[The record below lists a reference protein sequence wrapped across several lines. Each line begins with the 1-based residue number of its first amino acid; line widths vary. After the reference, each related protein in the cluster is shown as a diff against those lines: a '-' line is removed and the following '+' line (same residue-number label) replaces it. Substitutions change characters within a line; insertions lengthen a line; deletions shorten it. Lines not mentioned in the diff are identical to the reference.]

1 MADNK
6 NIDNKIRESFEG
18 LNRSAPQGLW
28 EDLSENLDISKSD
41 STIDERVKEGFQHID
56 KSAPDHIW
64 GGVNRALNI
73 DRVWRRVTGVLDR
86 RAAFKRWARN
96 VAAALLLLLLSWGG
110 YRNLSNQQTPI
121 IAELEENNAT
131 ISEKHVDEQRGDT
144 PFQSGSGSDKH
155 DNPEIIIGNGNDLSQ
170 ANPNLNDNTKVLGES
185 NLRNVQSNKRLAEYK
200 APNNSDNNIPHTS
213 RGGLD
218 ELIPRID
225 AGNDEIV
232 VSPAQE
238 PLSEMTLISPVWVST
253 AGDVNGELAI
263 LLNISD
269 SSEAKFEKRRRF
281 EIGLTYSYNNTWLL
295 NNETTSSFRK
305 TSLVTTTATYAHSYG
320 LMANYNFNKKNAVST
335 EFYINARAKQDYG
348 VYVEGR
354 YYDKEI
360 ELNYSKITLLYQ
372 RNILQPRRA
381 ISSRY
386 TVKAGGFLGLLKNK
400 HRYYDNKI
408 VSSSDSYANIDYGVK
423 LAVGQEKELRNVIL
437 GYGLNS
443 EYGFKNIFAG
453 NDRIP
458 ADFDDT
464 HTFIVGG
471 YITLRYKF

>member
-200 APNNSDNNIPHTS
+200 AQIIQITTFHTH
-213 RGGLD
+213 
-218 ELIPRID
+218 
-225 AGNDEIV
+225 
-232 VSPAQE
+232 QE
-238 PLSEMTLISPVWVST
+238 V
-253 AGDVNGELAI
+253 A
-263 LLNISD
+263 
-269 SSEAKFEKRRRF
+269 
-281 EIGLTYSYNNTWLL
+281 
-295 NNETTSSFRK
+295 
-305 TSLVTTTATYAHSYG
+305 
-320 LMANYNFNKKNAVST
+320 LMN
-335 EFYINARAKQDYG
+335 
-348 VYVEGR
+348 
-354 YYDKEI
+354 
-360 ELNYSKITLLYQ
+360 
-372 RNILQPRRA
+372 
-381 ISSRY
+381 
-386 TVKAGGFLGLLKNK
+386 
-400 HRYYDNKI
+400 
-408 VSSSDSYANIDYGVK
+408 
-423 LAVGQEKELRNVIL
+423 
-437 GYGLNS
+437 
-443 EYGFKNIFAG
+443 
-453 NDRIP
+453 
-458 ADFDDT
+458 
-464 HTFIVGG
+464 
-471 YITLRYKF
+471 